1 MYDKG
6 PKLGVRRKRKARET
20 MLKLEKALEELSTKL
35 KVWGAAVHGK
45 VRQLVPPYN
54 CQATR
59 HAKCYV
65 NSLCKDVVHAKY
77 YGSIAIWFCMLYAA
91 CVSRAL
97 MFLFSLPL

>member
-65 NSLCKDVVHAKY
+65 NSLCKRCCACKILWIHCHLVLHVVCDMCK
-77 YGSIAIWFCMLYAA
+77 
-91 CVSRAL
+91 
-97 MFLFSLPL
+97 